1 MASSEGGLIR
11 GPSLGLEKCG
21 EEVFGGGIELLAKG
35 GFVQSKSFGCRLID
49 GLNRKLRGV
58 VCL

>member
-1 MASSEGGLIR
+1 MKEGSSL
-11 GPSLGLEKCG
+11 SLEKAG

-49 GLNRKLRGV
+49 GLDG
-58 VCL
+58 

>member
-35 GFVQSKSFGCRLID
+35 GFVQSKSFGCSLID
-49 GLNRKLRGV
+49 GLNR
-58 VCL
+58 

>member
-1 MASSEGGLIR
+1 MVHSLRDGFFWKGADR
-11 GPSLGLEKCG
+11 GTSLSLEKCG

-49 GLNRKLRGV
+49 GLDG
-58 VCL
+58 

>member
-1 MASSEGGLIR
+1 MAASEGGLIR
-11 GPSLGLEKCG
+11 GTSLGLEKGG

-49 GLNRKLRGV
+49 GLDG
-58 VCL
+58 